1 MDIRTIILKRLKA
14 LDWTAGDLAM
24 RGGLSCHSRSV
35 YRYLRGDRL
44 INDVLAGE
52 ILDRLGFKLVL
63 KRTAPR
69 RPGAA
74 PALGRPTGSKDR
86 RPRKR
91 GSGFYPRKGKA

>member
-1 MDIRTIILKRLKA
+1 MDIHAIILKRLKT
-14 LDWTAGDLAM
+14 LDWTAADLAM

-44 INDVLAGE
+44 ITDVFAGE

-74 PALGRPTGSKDR
+74 PALGRPTGSKDSR
-86 RPRKR
+86 KRKR
-91 GSGFYPRKGKA
+91 GSGVYPRAGRE